1 CSSTFTEKNY
11 IARKI
16 FLSFWS
22 LYVMFP
28 HALREVSA
36 ARQIWDLSKAAR
48 LSLPVEGP
56 KLAAGCSI
64 PENSAIGRTS
74 DEFDAHMACRGVC
87 GGDEIG
93 LQ

>member
-1 CSSTFTEKNY
+1 
-11 IARKI
+11 
-16 FLSFWS
+16 
-22 LYVMFP
+22 MFP
-28 HALREVSA
+28 SELREVSA

-56 KLAAGCSI
+56 KLAAGCII
-64 PENSAIGRTS
+64 PENSGIGRTS
-74 DEFDAHMACRGVC
+74 DEFDARIARRGAC